1 MLIRYVNSCN
11 LEAYW
16 KAIKGIL
23 KYLSGTLE
31 FGLVLR
37 KASTA
42 TALDLVGFCDANRAS
57 DKDDRRSTSGYRV
70 YLGPKLIAW
79 QSQKQ
84 HTFSRSS
91 TEAEYRSLAN
101 LIAEMSWLQSLLG
114 ELQVKCTKAPVIW
127 CDNLSTVMLATNSI
141 LHAKTKHIKLDL
153 NFVKE

>member
-1 MLIRYVNSCN
+1 MGVGIKYEKYPKLFIAKMQYAKTINIPMASGLQLKAYESDTVESAQMYVNSCN
-11 LEAYW
+11 LEADW

-23 KYLSGTLE
+23 KYLRGTLE

-57 DKDDRRSTSGYRV
+57 DKDDQRSTSGYRV

-84 HTFSRSS
+84 HTIFRSS
-91 TEAEYRSLAN
+91 TEAKYRSLAN
-101 LIAEMSWLQSLLG
+101 LIAEMS
-114 ELQVKCTKAPVIW
+114 
-127 CDNLSTVMLATNSI
+127 
-141 LHAKTKHIKLDL
+141 
-153 NFVKE
+153 

>member
-11 LEAYW
+11 LEADW

-23 KYLSGTLE
+23 KYLRGTLE

-84 HTFSRSS
+84 HTIFRSS
-91 TEAEYRSLAN
+91 TEAKYRSLAN
-101 LIAEMSWLQSLLG
+101 LIAEMS
-114 ELQVKCTKAPVIW
+114 
-127 CDNLSTVMLATNSI
+127 
-141 LHAKTKHIKLDL
+141 
-153 NFVKE
+153 